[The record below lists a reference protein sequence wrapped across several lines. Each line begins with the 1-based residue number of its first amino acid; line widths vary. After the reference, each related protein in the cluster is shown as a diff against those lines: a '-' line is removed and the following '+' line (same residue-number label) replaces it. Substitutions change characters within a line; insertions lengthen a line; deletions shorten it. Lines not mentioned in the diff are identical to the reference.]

1 MSLRNHTFCFIKI
14 IIIKTFFKKIITK
27 EKGRGKKE
35 TRAGFRS
42 GLVSISDWSRSNSK
56 AV

>member
-27 EKGRGKKE
+27 EKGLGKKE

-42 GLVSISDWSRSNSK
+42 GLVSISDLSRSNSK